1 MTRDG
6 AAVPIVGRA
15 GQLEVLL
22 DAFREVEQGDTAAV
36 FVTGDSGVGK
46 TRLISA
52 ASEQMR
58 RSGAIVLS
66 GTCLDIG
73 DAAPLHVLRQALR
86 RFEPDARQA
95 PTVRE
100 LLTLLAA
107 GPAAAADGA
116 GGLVDR
122 LCRGLSTISKGRPL
136 VFAVDDLQWADQTTR
151 ELLLYLLAN
160 LEGIRLL
167 LLGAVRAEV
176 LHGTDPLRRMLL
188 ELRRLRSV
196 RVLELQPLDRE
207 QTDALAAAIV
217 GRPLPVDEAEL
228 VWERSRGNPF
238 VVEELARDVRAGRAG
253 VSDTLREL
261 VLARVAALPRPAR
274 TVVHAVAA
282 GAEPVGHGLLGAVV
296 GLDEEQL
303 IEAARTAIEQR
314 ILVADDDGYRC
325 HHRLIKEVLEGQL
338 LPGERTRLHRRYAE
352 ALAAV
357 PGGEL
362 QHARLALHWRL
373 AGERARALPATL
385 AAAEDAERLYGFAE
399 AFGHW
404 TTALGLLSDEHP
416 VTGSG
421 IDRTTLL
428 RHAAEAAHRCGEY
441 QGALRLMEEL
451 AGTIAGPLPCWLRTR
466 RARYLAAAGRPAQ
479 AETEYEL
486 ALAAPDGTQQERAVA
501 AAYCA
506 ELLLQLGRYA
516 DAGVRA
522 REALDLARTVE
533 VSTSSV
539 VLARA
544 ALGFSQA
551 YLNDPVAGLAAVEEA
566 LHTAETAGSPVD
578 IAAGYL
584 QLAELLT
591 GPLNELEK
599 GVIVA
604 HQGAERVQKLGLG
617 RTYGS
622 RLLAVAANGLFRIGR
637 WTEAEEMLA
646 AALRHRPAGAD
657 AADLLLARCRIW
669 LAYGELD
676 AAEQDLEAVEAL
688 LAGGG
693 ARHVL
698 PLLTLRA
705 GLAIWRGEYADARRA
720 VRQGLRPDLVRS
732 DDVWLLAVLV
742 WHGLRAEAEAH
753 ASGDQ
758 PDEESV
764 RYLREVAGQIA
775 VSSARA
781 AGPVREAVVG
791 YQELCAAELSRLEG
805 ASDPARWAGAA
816 EIWERRQHPYP
827 AVYSRL
833 HQADALFAQRTRNA
847 EAAVVLRTAHRAA
860 LGMRARPITEQ
871 IEDLARR
878 ARVTLT
884 PVPPEPD
891 PARPGAP
898 DPRSAAPEQRDELS
912 ELTPREYEVLARAA
926 QGRTNREIAKELFI
940 SERTVGVHLSHIFG
954 KLQVRSRVQA
964 SSVFQR
970 AQRQRG

>member
-15 GQLEVLL
+15 EQLEVLL

-52 ASEQMR
+52 PGEQMR

-107 GPAAAADGA
+107 GPAAADEA

-167 LLGAVRAEV
+167 LIGAVRAEV

-261 VLARVAALPRPAR
+261 VLARVAVLPRPAR

-282 GAEPVGHGLLGAVV
+282 GSEPVEHGLLGAVV

-303 IEAARTAIEQR
+303 IEAARTAVEQR

-362 QHARLALHWRL
+362 QHARLALHWRP
-373 AGERARALPATL
+373 GRAPAPGPPRPP
-385 AAAEDAERLYGFAE
+385 AAA
-399 AFGHW
+399 
-404 TTALGLLSDEHP
+404 
-416 VTGSG
+416 
-421 IDRTTLL
+421 
-428 RHAAEAAHRCGEY
+428 
-441 QGALRLMEEL
+441 
-451 AGTIAGPLPCWLRTR
+451 
-466 RARYLAAAGRPAQ
+466 
-479 AETEYEL
+479 
-486 ALAAPDGTQQERAVA
+486 
-501 AAYCA
+501 
-506 ELLLQLGRYA
+506 
-516 DAGVRA
+516 
-522 REALDLARTVE
+522 
-533 VSTSSV
+533 
-539 VLARA
+539 
-544 ALGFSQA
+544 
-551 YLNDPVAGLAAVEEA
+551 
-566 LHTAETAGSPVD
+566 
-578 IAAGYL
+578 
-584 QLAELLT
+584 
-591 GPLNELEK
+591 
-599 GVIVA
+599 
-604 HQGAERVQKLGLG
+604 
-617 RTYGS
+617 
-622 RLLAVAANGLFRIGR
+622 
-637 WTEAEEMLA
+637 
-646 AALRHRPAGAD
+646 
-657 AADLLLARCRIW
+657 
-669 LAYGELD
+669 
-676 AAEQDLEAVEAL
+676 
-688 LAGGG
+688 
-693 ARHVL
+693 
-698 PLLTLRA
+698 
-705 GLAIWRGEYADARRA
+705 
-720 VRQGLRPDLVRS
+720 
-732 DDVWLLAVLV
+732 
-742 WHGLRAEAEAH
+742 
-753 ASGDQ
+753 
-758 PDEESV
+758 
-764 RYLREVAGQIA
+764 
-775 VSSARA
+775 
-781 AGPVREAVVG
+781 
-791 YQELCAAELSRLEG
+791 
-805 ASDPARWAGAA
+805 
-816 EIWERRQHPYP
+816 
-827 AVYSRL
+827 
-833 HQADALFAQRTRNA
+833 
-847 EAAVVLRTAHRAA
+847 
-860 LGMRARPITEQ
+860 
-871 IEDLARR
+871 
-878 ARVTLT
+878 
-884 PVPPEPD
+884 
-891 PARPGAP
+891 
-898 DPRSAAPEQRDELS
+898 
-912 ELTPREYEVLARAA
+912 
-926 QGRTNREIAKELFI
+926 
-940 SERTVGVHLSHIFG
+940 
-954 KLQVRSRVQA
+954 
-964 SSVFQR
+964 
-970 AQRQRG
+970 